1 MNIFNISRDLEDI
14 FYQIEE
20 NGGEITPELEEQLA
34 IKEEELHA
42 KLDSYRRVHSKM
54 LSDAKTCKE
63 EETRIAK
70 LRKTKE
76 AQAERLKTTMLEA
89 VQRFGAT
96 GKSGNKLVN
105 LPDAKLYT
113 KATVCTE
120 IDNNRASVLMQIFLD
135 IYRTAWEQDTLD
147 AQYGKMTN
155 NELLEKINAKY
166 KENYDLIY
174 SKVSLADTP
183 EFMPFSFDD
192 LVALRINFQFSYNLV
207 ELNGADKFSLL
218 NAWFDNEESTS
229 NFIES
234 DVSKTVVKSMIKDG
248 LNISV
253 ARIEEHDSL
262 IIK

>member
-63 EETRIAK
+63 EEIRIAK
-70 LRKTKE
+70 LRKSKE

-113 KATVCTE
+113 KATACTE
-120 IDNNRASVLMQIFLD
+120 IDINRSVILMQIFLE
-135 IYRTAWEQDTLD
+135 IYRSAWEQDTLD
-147 AQYGKMTN
+147 AQYCKLTN
-155 NELLEKINAKY
+155 AELLEKINNKY
-166 KENYDLIY
+166 QELHPNDEIRPFTINDLE
-174 SKVSLADTP
+174 SLTI
-183 EFMPFSFDD
+183 S
-192 LVALRINFQFSYNLV
+192 FQFNYNIID
-207 ELNGADKFSLL
+207 LNGVDKYSLL
-218 NAWFDNEESTS
+218 NAWFDNDYDSS
-229 NFIES
+229 NSISANVE
-234 DVSKTVVKSMIKDG
+234 KTFVKNKIKGGED
-248 LNISV
+248 ISI